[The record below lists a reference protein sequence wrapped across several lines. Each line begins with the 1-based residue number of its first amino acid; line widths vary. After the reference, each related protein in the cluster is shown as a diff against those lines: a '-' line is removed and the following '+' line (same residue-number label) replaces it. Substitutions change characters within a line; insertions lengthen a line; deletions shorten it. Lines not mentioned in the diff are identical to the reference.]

1 MVLCY
6 GKWSYEIYI
15 LCMPFSCLHMH
26 IPLILFVFQSAFP
39 RISVS
44 MLVEIIRIVEIDIF
58 LHVDSYS
65 LNLVALVFEI
75 SGFPLYYLSKRSDFV
90 FILFLTGG
98 WQFYLCM
105 ISHCV
110 LIQFDAIDLFVF
122 HNSDLNDDRWLN
134 FSLIISFLLPFSIGI
149 MQGTSSWWSLPHANF
164 LCLHTDLKY
173 YSVGLTHRV
182 QLNKW

>member
-1 MVLCY
+1 
-6 GKWSYEIYI
+6 
-15 LCMPFSCLHMH
+15 MH

-98 WQFYLCM
+98 
-105 ISHCV
+105 
-110 LIQFDAIDLFVF
+110 
-122 HNSDLNDDRWLN
+122 
-134 FSLIISFLLPFSIGI
+134 
-149 MQGTSSWWSLPHANF
+149 
-164 LCLHTDLKY
+164 
-173 YSVGLTHRV
+173 
-182 QLNKW
+182 